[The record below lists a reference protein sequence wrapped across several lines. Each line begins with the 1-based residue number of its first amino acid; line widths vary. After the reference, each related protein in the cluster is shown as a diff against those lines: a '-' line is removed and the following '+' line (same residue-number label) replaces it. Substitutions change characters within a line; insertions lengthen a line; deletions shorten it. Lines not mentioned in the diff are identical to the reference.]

1 MKKLFITAAIIASLG
16 GPALANQCP
25 TLMGKID
32 EAMKTATLDDATK
45 AKVTELYAKGK
56 AEHEGGDHAASEA
69 SLGEAMKLMGM
80 EKKRAG
86 YSPAHFPISRRRRR
100 CASSPTQIML

>member
-1 MKKLFITAAIIASLG
+1 MKKLVLAAVLSTAFATAAIAG
-16 GPALANQCP
+16 QCP
-25 TLMGKID
+25 ALMGKID

-45 AKVTELYAKGK
+45 AKVMELYAKGK

-80 EKKRAG
+80 
-86 YSPAHFPISRRRRR
+86 
-100 CASSPTQIML
+100 